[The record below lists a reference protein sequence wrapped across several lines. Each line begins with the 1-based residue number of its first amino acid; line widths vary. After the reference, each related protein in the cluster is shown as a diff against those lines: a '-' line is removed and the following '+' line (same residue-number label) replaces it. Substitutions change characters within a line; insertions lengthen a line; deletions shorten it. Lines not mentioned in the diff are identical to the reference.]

1 MGAVGLNNKKIH
13 IVEYVHLNS
22 EEKKKFK
29 FFNTSLFCIS
39 LDFIEKNK
47 FDLPLHHVKKSF
59 KNSQKEFIGFKSEM
73 FIFDILQYA
82 ADAGVIC
89 YPQNLCYSP
98 LKNYSGKDS
107 LKSVQDALYQKDRI
121 VFKEIT
127 KRDVPD
133 IIFELSPSFYYPED
147 QLKQKWMNQKLPN
160 TLYVES

>member
-59 KNSQKEFIGFKSEM
+59 KNSKKEFIGFKSEM

-82 ADAGVIC
+82 SNTGVIC

-107 LKSVQDALYQKDRI
+107 LMSVQDALYQKDRI

-127 KRDVPD
+127 KRDAPD

-147 QLKQKWMNQKLPN
+147 QLKQKWLNQKLPN